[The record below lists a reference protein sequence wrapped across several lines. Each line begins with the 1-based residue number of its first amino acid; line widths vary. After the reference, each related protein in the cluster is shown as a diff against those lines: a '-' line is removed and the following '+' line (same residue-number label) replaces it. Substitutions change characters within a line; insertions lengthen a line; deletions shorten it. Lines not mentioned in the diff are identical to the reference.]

1 MICTGQKIRFQNPE
15 WSICWKICFHYTE
28 RLLLLEKSRK
38 WFPRAGKCFSV
49 KIKVMVSNS
58 RKKALNKSILFSLGR
73 NKFPL
78 AGTKGSLFSIHVKVT
93 FGGSNVWKIEGNDFH
108 QPEIKF
114 ILAVMRCCINN
125 LFLQNRA
132 AVARHKRRCF
142 LKDIS
147 TRREI
152 CFTSSNKDFL
162 LTLVCH

>member
-1 MICTGQKIRFQNPE
+1 
-15 WSICWKICFHYTE
+15 
-28 RLLLLEKSRK
+28 
-38 WFPRAGKCFSV
+38 
-49 KIKVMVSNS
+49 MVSNS
-58 RKKALNKSILFSLGR
+58 IKKALNKSILFSLGR

-93 FGGSNVWKIEGNDFH
+93 FGGSHVWKIEDNDFH

-147 TRREI
+147 TRRKI

-162 LTLVCH
+162 LTLVCHEVLLLERNEKKVISKSIILFHYEESGITWIF